1 MHKLTGTQAQALARL
16 VTDLQPGWT
25 HDEVVGALA
34 DNRMQADFPAF
45 VQRIVEA
52 AMMGEELSEAFL
64 MKPPHVCPVII
75 ETVAAEPQAARD
87 DAWLNAVVNENDP
100 TASRLLSKPKLDT
113 PAAKAPNDD
122 PSNWRNRFARE
133 IDNGKQ
139 QRQRDLLK
147 NRAAEPQGATRCITP
162 SAATLAQALGAS
174 VALPTALD
182 AYAQHQDTQGYY
194 PESATAAGAERQGVP
209 TQAPGTPEPELPPAS
224 RFVAEPKQETPEEE
238 KARLDREHRR
248 MLHAAAAKR
257 EQQLAQERAR

>member
-133 IDNGKQ
+133 IDKGKQ
-139 QRQRDLLK
+139 QRQAELLK
-147 NRAAEPQGATRCITP
+147 NRAAEPQGATRCMTP
-162 SAATLAQALGAS
+162 STRALVDGALNELADSL
-174 VALPTALD
+174 
-182 AYAQHQDTQGYY
+182 QHHHTPGYD

-209 TQAPGTPEPELPPAS
+209 TQAPGTPEPEVPPAS